1 MQARHNILLKSEE
14 RGIMRKTDVQKPK
27 IFQSRLGLRILSA
40 CFSFGNFFCEFCVCF
55 RRELGRQ
62 CSAYFHRK
70 HIGTVSHP
78 LQPGTRPLPIVTGR
92 LPITV
97 VNEKD
102 IQGWFLEWEQG
113 RKQRKQKG
121 LSLTQERISAWQ

>member
-1 MQARHNILLKSEE
+1 M
-14 RGIMRKTDVQKPK
+14 
-27 IFQSRLGLRILSA
+27 
-40 CFSFGNFFCEFCVCF
+40 
-55 RRELGRQ
+55 
-62 CSAYFHRK
+62 
-70 HIGTVSHP
+70 HP